1 MSHSEF
7 LLQRLGKTGV
17 QRAEPSAGV
26 WGVPEKPFF
35 LFLLAAAGGKR
46 GKRSLGTPQ
55 TPVKGWPPLTSG
67 IVKANYEMFA
77 ILLRRAISS

>member
-1 MSHSEF
+1 MSHSKF

-55 TPVKGWPPLTSG
+55 TPAGRPLHPG
-67 IVKANYEMFA
+67 QGLAALDNPAWQGE
-77 ILLRRAISS
+77 L